1 MISYGKVY
9 KSYLLS
15 GIMKSKKEIKEKL
28 EELNQVV
35 VQIKK
40 TIWWKESDE
49 MKGVRNTLLWVL
61 DEDQN

>member
-1 MISYGKVY
+1 
-9 KSYLLS
+9 
-15 GIMKSKKEIKEKL
+15 MKSKKEIKEKL

-61 DEDQN
+61 AEDQN